1 MDRLK
6 NKVAIV
12 TGGASGMGKSESSRF
27 ASEGAKVVVADLNL
41 EGGLVAQK
49 GGAAYTAA
57 KHGVVGYTKHLAAVY
72 SSKGI
77 KVNAIAPGTIQTPIT
92 EE

>member
-57 KHGVVGYTKHLAAVY
+57 KHGVVGYTKHLLLFILLKELKLMQLRQVLF
-72 SSKGI
+72 KL
-77 KVNAIAPGTIQTPIT
+77 Q
-92 EE
+92 